1 MVEKGGQEQISALQ
15 EEDREGQRTRFRP
28 SKQLHGHFL
37 IALLSEGRPRWPTL
51 PLRIP
56 IPMSQQP
63 AQAAAGA
70 PAAVPAVAQAPA
82 APPFDPAA
90 YQAALRATPAATFA
104 ATCAAHAAAPPGGGA
119 LAPSSL
125 IDLILGDHAATM
137 ALFAQ
142 FFGAASVGADPV
154 AALLACALAVNLKLH
169 AAAETATL
177 YPVLLNKLGPG
188 GAALAQRALAEHAMV
203 EASVNEILRLRGDP
217 AALEMRVKQMATE
230 VLAHVQE
237 EERSMLP
244 LLASAFSPAELAQLG
259 TAYRAAKH
267 AAPLVPGAPQACA
280 GRAVPVTGPAEKRAP
295 PAAAAAAAET

>member
-1 MVEKGGQEQISALQ
+1 
-15 EEDREGQRTRFRP
+15 
-28 SKQLHGHFL
+28 
-37 IALLSEGRPRWPTL
+37 
-51 PLRIP
+51 
-56 IPMSQQP
+56 MSQQQP
-63 AQAAAGA
+63 AQGAAGTPAAAPVA
-70 PAAVPAVAQAPA
+70 AQAPA
-82 APPFDPAA
+82 APPFDPDA

-125 IDLILGDHAATM
+125 IDLIFGDHAATM

-142 FFGAASVGADPV
+142 FFAAASVGADPV

-217 AALEMRVKQMATE
+217 AALEMRVKQVSPAAPWSCQSKQKTANQPTNHSPTTTRNENESPWSQMATE
-230 VLAHVQE
+230 VLAHMQE

-267 AAPLVPGAPQACA
+267 AAPLVPGVPQAGA
-280 GRAVPVTGPAEKRAP
+280 GCAVPVTGPAEMCVP
-295 PAAAAAAAET
+295 PEAAAAAAET